1 MYQQIK
7 GKFKD
12 YTIKKKMTVVF
23 FTIVSLYML
32 VMAYSIMSSAFIS
45 AKTDQLFEGP
55 YAVSDEISDIRSG
68 LLEMDRYMY
77 KSIIDTDATQIKKH
91 IELSNEVGVKLEK
104 NFMELKTKFT
114 GDCDHLSEFEEIMN
128 DVAPYRQKISS
139 LLLNGD
145 VEQAIDVFQD
155 IYGPK
160 IDKAQE
166 TIILIYEESNE
177 LAEKFVKDAK
187 QSEIISLVINVVML
201 IIIIII
207 SIVIIKIINEVLL
220 DGIGHIYNLSKNL
233 SMGLLKS
240 DDSYDSQDEIG
251 QISNIFNKT
260 IEGLKLYVDDLS
272 SVLKELA
279 NGNLDTDV
287 SIEYIGDFLPLQES
301 IKNIVDSLNKIFIDM
316 HETTDL
322 VASSS
327 EEIASTMSTL
337 SEGATDQAGVVEEL
351 IASFKEISEK
361 IKRSTN
367 NAEKVN
373 EISDVA
379 DGIIIDGKEKMEAL
393 MTSMKDI
400 NKSSREIAAIVNT
413 IEDIASQTNLLALN
427 AAIEAARAGES
438 GKGFAVVAEEVRMLA
453 EQCSQSVKNTTE
465 MIEESIHVAVNG
477 SNLVKDTSQALK
489 SIVNLSNE
497 ITDLVKEMSEA
508 SEEQSESIDQMIQGV
523 DQISDV
529 VQSNSATSEEI
540 AAATEELASQAQV
553 LEGKMLRFNLR

>member
-12 YTIKKKMTVVF
+12 YTIKKKMTVGF

-77 KSIIDTDATQIKKH
+77 KSIIDTDDTQIKKH

-128 DVAPYRQKISS
+128 EVAPYRQKISS

-145 VEQAIDVFQD
+145 VEEAIDVFQD
-155 IYGPK
+155 IYSPK

-233 SMGLLKS
+233 SMGLLES

-272 SVLKELA
+272 RILKELA

-287 SIEYIGDFLPLQES
+287 SIEYIGDFLPLQKS

-337 SEGATDQAGVVEEL
+337 SEGATDQAGIVEEL

-373 EISDVA
+373 KISDVA

-477 SNLVKDTSQALK
+477 SNLVKDTSQALN

-553 LEGKMLRFNLR
+553 LEGKMVRFNLR

>member
-1 MYQQIK
+1 
-7 GKFKD
+7 
-12 YTIKKKMTVVF
+12 MTVVF

-508 SEEQSESIDQMIQGV
+508 SKEQSESIDQMIQGV

>member
-12 YTIKKKMTVVF
+12 YTIKKKMTVGF

-77 KSIIDTDATQIKKH
+77 KSIIDTDDTQIKKH

-128 DVAPYRQKISS
+128 EVAPYRQKISS

-145 VEQAIDVFQD
+145 VEEAIDVFQD
-155 IYGPK
+155 IYSPK

-233 SMGLLKS
+233 SMGLLES

-272 SVLKELA
+272 RILKELA

-287 SIEYIGDFLPLQES
+287 SIEYIGDFLPLQKS

-373 EISDVA
+373 KISDVA

-477 SNLVKDTSQALK
+477 SNLVKDTSQALN

-497 ITDLVKEMSEA
+497 ITDLVKDMSEA

>member
-1 MYQQIK
+1 M
-7 GKFKD
+7 
-12 YTIKKKMTVVF
+12 KKKMTVVF

-508 SEEQSESIDQMIQGV
+508 SKEQSESIDQMIQGV

>member
-12 YTIKKKMTVVF
+12 YTIKKKMTVGF

-77 KSIIDTDATQIKKH
+77 KSIIDTDATQIKNH

-139 LLLNGD
+139 LVLNGD

-508 SEEQSESIDQMIQGV
+508 SKEQSESIDQMIQGV